1 MANNTLKEELSKL
14 SNSQL
19 SDIINTQQ
27 AKKQSKASELESQ
40 ILELIAKN
48 FELKK
53 EHQKVLDKLKK
64 AHEEIAELRYQLNYH
79 LNEKYGKSSDSIDDE
94 DPTFDE
100 SDDSEESNTDK
111 QDTKKITVKFHTRN
125 VTNKPKSLPDDLP
138 REQLVIDIPDDEK
151 VCSCGCDLKP
161 IGADKSEKLDI
172 TPAQVRVI
180 EIIRPK
186 YACRA
191 CEEGVHQS
199 PMPKTAI
206 PKGIPTPGALSH
218 VILSKYADHLPLYR
232 QEKIFQRMGVD
243 IPRNT
248 LCDWVMKC
256 SKLLTPVYE
265 LMKNDLLQ
273 ANYIQADETPVKVIK
288 QQSKHYMWCY
298 LSKSPDK
305 PIIIYDYCQSRG
317 GYNAQGFLKGFNN
330 ILHTDG
336 YAGYNQIKCSKHSVC
351 WAHAR
356 RKFIDIVKNTKK
368 AGIAR
373 TVVDYIDKLYA
384 IDKKAR
390 TMSHHDRQLLREEYA
405 PDILDE
411 LKKYLD
417 DKRDKAPP
425 KSPIGKAI
433 MYTLKLWDRL
443 TIYVNHGEVEMD
455 TNLVENSIRPF
466 ALGRRNWLFKGSE
479 SGGRASSIIYSI
491 LLTCKANNIEPYA
504 YLKYILYQIPKLD
517 NDNELA
523 ELLPYNIEHDKFN
536 QAYNKIWY

>member
-218 VILSKYADHLPLYR
+218 VILSKYVDHLPLYR

-288 QQSKHYMWCY
+288 QNSKHYMWCY

-317 GYNAQGFLKGFNN
+317 GYNAEEFLKGFNN

-336 YAGYNQIKCSKHSVC
+336 YAGYNQIKCSKHSAC
-351 WAHAR
+351 WTHAR
-356 RKFIDIVKNTKK
+356 RKFVDIVKNTKK

-390 TMSHHDRQLLREEYA
+390 TMSHSDRQLLRQEYA

-417 DKRDKAPP
+417 DKLPKVPP

-443 TIYVNHGEVEMD
+443 IIYVNHGEIEMD

-466 ALGRRNWLFKGSE
+466 ALGRRNWLFKGSQ

-504 YLKYILYQIPKLD
+504 YLKYILYQIPKLNGE
-517 NDNELA
+517 NDLVQ
-523 ELLPYNIEHDKFN
+523 LLPYNIQSDK
-536 QAYNKIWY
+536 YNKSYNEIWY